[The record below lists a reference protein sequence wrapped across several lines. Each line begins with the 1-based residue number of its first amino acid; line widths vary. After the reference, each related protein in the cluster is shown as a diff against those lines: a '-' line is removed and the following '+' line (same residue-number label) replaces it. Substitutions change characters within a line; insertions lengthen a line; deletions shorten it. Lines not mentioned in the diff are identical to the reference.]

1 MSGSSTLLHD
11 TLQTGA
17 AAAAATT
24 LATAICGELEE
35 GNAIAP
41 LNAISHIAW
50 GDEAAAH
57 EEASWKYTATG
68 IALNGA
74 AVTSW
79 AGIFEMY
86 FGRAVDRQDFN
97 QALIGDAAVS
107 ALAFV
112 TDYYLVPRR
121 FTPGFEKR
129 LSNTSLLGIYSA
141 LALSLALGRMGQKQL
156 AETASAGVL

>member
-1 MSGSSTLLHD
+1 MTGSSALLQN

-17 AAAAATT
+17 AAATATT

-50 GDEAAAH
+50 GDEAATH
-57 EEASWKYTATG
+57 DEASWKYTATG
-68 IALNGA
+68 MALNGA

-86 FGRAVDRQDFN
+86 FGRAVDRQDVR
-97 QALIGDAAVS
+97 QALVGGAAVS

-121 FTPGFEKR
+121 VTPGFEKR
-129 LSNTSLLGIYSA
+129 LSNTSLFGIYSA
-141 LALSLALGRMGQKQL
+141 LALSLALGRMGQAQL
-156 AETASAGVL
+156 AHAGSAGTP